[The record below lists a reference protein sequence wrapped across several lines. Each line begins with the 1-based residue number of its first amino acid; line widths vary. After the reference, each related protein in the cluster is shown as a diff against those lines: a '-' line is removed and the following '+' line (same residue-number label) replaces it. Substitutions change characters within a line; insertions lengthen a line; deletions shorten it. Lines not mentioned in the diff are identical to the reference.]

1 MAYIGKSIESGTF
14 SVLDTSG
21 NTYNGS
27 NVTFNLGTQ
36 VGSVAQ
42 LLVSHDGV
50 IQKPGTDY
58 TLATG
63 GTQITFTTAPASG
76 ASIFIVE
83 ISGAVGGPL
92 DSDLNGTELILDAD
106 GDTSITAD
114 TDDQIDI
121 KIAGDDDFT
130 FTASTLTVNSTNKIC
145 FNDATQFIQ
154 GASGTVLDIAA
165 TDEIELTATLLDV
178 NANLDVS
185 GTTLL
190 PTAGIITA
198 KDLGVGLHIR
208 VNDTGGSVHGDADA
222 LVIEDTGHMGMT
234 FLTANT
240 KESRINFGDG
250 DAQRQGGIGYDHPT
264 DAFYF
269 YADEDKL
276 TIKAAGGAVTINE
289 NSIDM
294 DFRVE
299 SNANAHN
306 IFSDG
311 GGNQVLFMKSSNALG
326 TAGTHISNEG
336 AVEISRNG
344 NVPLLVNRNNDGG
357 VIVNLSQAGTVRG
370 TISESGGTVS
380 YNAFCG
386 SHWSR
391 LADNSK
397 PTILRGTVMES
408 IATMLTWYQVEFSVP
423 TLDQNKN
430 NVINENGDNVV
441 SLEKASI
448 ILPEG
453 KSVGDTITHTW
464 PSDGKDYSAKIVQE
478 ENERLPMCKISNT
491 ADSKSVYGVF
501 MGWDEDDDTVNDMY
515 VAGIGAFVVRIHK
528 DQTVAIGDY
537 LVSNGDGT
545 AKKQAD
551 DILRSSTI
559 AKVTSTTKT
568 HTHADGSYCV
578 PCTLHCG

>member
-27 NVTFNLGTQ
+27 NTAFNLGTQ

-58 TLATG
+58 TLSSG
-63 GTQITFTTAPASG
+63 GAAITFTTAPASG